1 MKTENFKTA
10 VCPKC
15 GKSYHDYPAIS
26 RVDYV
31 TPICPDCGI
40 LESLES
46 LEICTE
52 EREKILSI
60 IHQAMGR

>member
-1 MKTENFKTA
+1 MKTKMQNRI
-10 VCPKC
+10 CPKC
-15 GKSYHDYPAIS
+15 GAVYTGVPALS
-26 RVDYV
+26 REDSR
-31 TPICPDCGI
+31 TLICPDCGI

>member
-1 MKTENFKTA
+1 MKTEMQNRI
-10 VCPKC
+10 CPKC
-15 GKSYHDYPAIS
+15 GAIYTGVPALS
-26 RVDYV
+26 REDSR
-31 TPICPDCGI
+31 TLICPDCGI

>member
-1 MKTENFKTA
+1 MKTEMQSRI
-10 VCPKC
+10 CPKC
-15 GKSYHDYPAIS
+15 GAIYTGVPALS
-26 RVDYV
+26 REDSR
-31 TPICPDCGI
+31 TLICPDCGI